1 MLELVCYYNS
11 KEHTADTVIGHREG
25 KESCVFT
32 LVEMVTRK
40 YIAIKIS
47 GRTTEYRRLLHSYD
61 GYTASGLALYLK
73 ALPLTM
79 VPSSK
84 TSISTRNA
92 TGRRYTLRIR
102 SPHGNARRTNVTTRC
117 CVSTC
122 RKVNL
127 LTNIQRMR
135 YCAWPIR

>member
-1 MLELVCYYNS
+1 MYHIQAVLIPRYIMSCGEVHRSRRALEDVSAKRGQAAYEEHS
-11 KEHTADTVIGHREG
+11 KNCRRPLRLPTTVAEAFIQELSTAVRE
-25 KESCVFT
+25 KS
-32 LVEMVTRK
+32 
-40 YIAIKIS
+40 
-47 GRTTEYRRLLHSYD
+47 
-61 GYTASGLALYLK
+61 ASI
-73 ALPLTM
+73 M

-84 TSISTRNA
+84 TSISTSNA

-102 SPHGNARRTNVTTRC
+102 SPHGNARRTNFTTRC